1 MNPILDLAAQKNF
14 SMPSILKAMSEPA
27 VLAGIV
33 QGLITGIM
41 AIGAGV
47 FTFISFLNERKRK
60 NQTEFIQWLATLT
73 DKYQGNAN
81 YSKVR
86 TILASKRV
94 WVRRVLSLE
103 LLTDGLLNPD
113 TDALAED
120 SEWLKSNHAIAD
132 DHLDWEFLKN
142 LTDYLYFF
150 EQVLAFGIA
159 LKAINSKESARAIV
173 NHFGWFLRSLC
184 FAWAEG
190 DEATRMKAACLFA
203 RYLAYNRYRRL
214 AEVSLCF
221 IETFAS
227 TEKSASL
234 RSQLLQA
241 SEEEF
246 QKVKVIFHEN
256 HGDHGFPGSY
266 LLLFNRWSPLVGSI
280 GTIRH

>member
-1 MNPILDLAAQKNF
+1 MNPILDLATQKGF
-14 SMPSILKAMSEPA
+14 SLPAILKALSDPA

-33 QGLITGIM
+33 QGIITGIM

-73 DKYQGNAN
+73 EKYQGNSN

-94 WVRRVLSLE
+94 WVRRVLCLE

-113 TDALAED
+113 VDALED
-120 SEWLKSNHAIAD
+120 DRDWLKANVAVAD
-132 DHLDWEFLKN
+132 EHLDWEFLKN

-150 EQVLAFGIA
+150 EQVLAFGIS
-159 LKAINSKESARAIV
+159 LKAINSRESARAIV

-184 FAWAEG
+184 FAWADG
-190 DEATRMKAACLFA
+190 DEMTRMKAACLFA

-227 TEKSASL
+227 AEKNPSL
-234 RSQLLQA
+234 RKQLLQS
-241 SEEEF
+241 SEVEF
-246 QKVKVIFHEN
+246 RKVRTIFHEN
-256 HGDHGFPGSY
+256 HGDHGFPISY
-266 LLLFNRWSPLVGSI
+266 LLLFRRWSPLVGSI